1 MKIDGF
7 LSRSTNL
14 IRPSCKLEAEASI
27 STFGSSSH
35 RGSKRLKRLSS
46 MLYVDNVVG
55 SSLSVGGQYRCDC
68 DLGKHGVEVFDSIK
82 QQFFANKTCF
92 RNMYSVHLYDI
103 YDLRLYSTVQY
114 MFSFDSLLL
123 ACPQATDASHWIE
136 SEGGT

>member
-1 MKIDGF
+1 
-7 LSRSTNL
+7 
-14 IRPSCKLEAEASI
+14 
-27 STFGSSSH
+27 
-35 RGSKRLKRLSS
+35 

-68 DLGKHGVEVFDSIK
+68 DLGKHRVEVFDSIK

-92 RNMYSVHLYDI
+92 RNMYVYIYMIYIYI

-123 ACPQATDASHWIE
+123 ACPQATDASHWIQ